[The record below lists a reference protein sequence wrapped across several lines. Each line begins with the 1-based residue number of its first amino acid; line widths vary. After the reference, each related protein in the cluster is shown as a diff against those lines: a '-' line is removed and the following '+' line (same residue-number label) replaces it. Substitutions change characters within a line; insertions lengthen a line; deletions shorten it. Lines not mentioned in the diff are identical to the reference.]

1 MIGGREDSD
10 DPALDISAILPFF
23 GESCRK
29 GPHKCRSAHA
39 TLAAMSDG
47 LLHEVSDRVLTVTFD
62 RPDKKNALTL
72 AMYDAMTARLRE
84 AAEDPQVR
92 VVLLRGAGGVFT
104 AGNDLGDFMKN
115 PPSSTDSPVGRF
127 LETLIPYAK
136 PIIAAVD
143 GVAIGVGTTML
154 MHCDASYA
162 AVGTKFSMPFVP
174 LGLCP
179 EAASSYLLPRIAGR
193 ARASEL
199 LLFGDRFGPETAL
212 ELGLINAVLPV
223 GEMQAH
229 ALARAKTLAELPPEA
244 VRITKRLIRDG
255 LNDGVHTALE
265 RESTLFFERLRS
277 AEAAESMAAFFAKR
291 KPDFSKFE

>member
-1 MIGGREDSD
+1 
-10 DPALDISAILPFF
+10 
-23 GESCRK
+23 
-29 GPHKCRSAHA
+29 
-39 TLAAMSDG
+39 MSHG

-72 AMYDAMTARLRE
+72 AMYDEMTARLRE

-92 VVLLRGAGGVFT
+92 VVLFRGSGGVFT

-115 PPSSTDSPVGRF
+115 PPNSTDSPVGRF
-127 LETLIPYAK
+127 LETLVPYPK
-136 PIIAAVD
+136 PVIAAVD

-154 MHCDASYA
+154 LHCDAAYA

-179 EAASSYLLPRIAGR
+179 EAGSSYLLPRIAGR

-212 ELGLINAVLPV
+212 ELGLINAVLPAD
-223 GEMQAH
+223 EMHAH
-229 ALARAKTLAELPPEA
+229 ALTRAKALAEMPPAA
-244 VRITKRLIRDG
+244 VRVTKQLIRDG
-255 LNDGVHTALE
+255 LADGTKTALE
-265 RESTLFFERLRS
+265 RESGIFFERLRS
-277 AEAAESMAAFFAKR
+277 AEAAESMSAFFAKR